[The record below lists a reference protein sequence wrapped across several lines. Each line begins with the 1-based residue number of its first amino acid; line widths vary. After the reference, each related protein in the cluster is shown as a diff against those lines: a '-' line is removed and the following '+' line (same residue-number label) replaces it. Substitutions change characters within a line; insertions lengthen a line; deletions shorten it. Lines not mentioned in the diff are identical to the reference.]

1 MDSVTKIDQE
11 QIDLDSIRQLLRE
24 QYGELLNQY
33 IYRYSGFPARFKR
46 SFINA
51 HPPMRH
57 DDGKVYGY
65 ITDVTGFWF
74 GSKDD
79 NKACSDYRVTIERK
93 D

>member
-1 MDSVTKIDQE
+1 MDSITKLDQK

-24 QYGELLNQY
+24 QYGKLLNQY
-33 IYRYSGFPARFKR
+33 MYGYSGFPARFKR

-51 HPPMRH
+51 HPPMRR
-57 DDGKVYGY
+57 DEDKVYGY
-65 ITDVTGFWF
+65 ITDVIVFWL

-79 NKACSDYRVTIERK
+79 NKACSDYSVTIERK

>member
-1 MDSVTKIDQE
+1 MDSVTKLDQE

-33 IYRYSGFPARFKR
+33 AYGYSGFQARFKR

-51 HPPMRH
+51 HPPIMH
-57 DDGKVYGY
+57 DDDKVYGY
-65 ITDVTGFWF
+65 ITGVVDFWF

-79 NKACSDYRVTIERK
+79 NKACSDYHVTIERK